1 MRHYAR
7 KNKTAIYGLSLF
19 IVIICINCG
28 GPEPRRPV
36 EVKSGSFF
44 TTSIERSKQLLKRE
58 EERIQEIIKEDT
70 AHEYVHSATGSWY
83 RLDVMNDDTDYTP
96 QPDDLV
102 TLSYNIVGF
111 DNDTLYST
119 DEIGI
124 ITYKVDKQELF
135 PGLRNSVK
143 LLKEGETATF
153 LFPSSLAY
161 GYHGDENKIG
171 VNIPIKSTVSL
182 LKIEK
187 HRDSVQ

>member
-1 MRHYAR
+1 M
-7 KNKTAIYGLSLF
+7 KSVTILLLGLVLSR
-19 IVIICINCG
+19 CG

-44 TTSIERSKQLLKRE
+44 KESVQRSKERLARE
-58 EERIQEIIKEDT
+58 EKQIRDIVAKDT
-70 AHEYVHSATGSWY
+70 AYQYVHSATGSWY
-83 RLDVMNDDTDYTP
+83 HRDVVNAEAKYTP

-102 TLSYNIVGF
+102 TLTYNLMGF
-111 DNDTLYST
+111 DGDTIYSM
-119 DEIGI
+119 DDIGI
-124 ITYKVDKQELF
+124 VTYKVDKQELF

-161 GYHGDENKIG
+161 GYHGDDKKIG
-171 VNIPIKSTVSL
+171 INTPIKSTVSI

-187 HRDSVQ
+187 NRDSLP